1 MRDVG
6 KNINRARQ
14 YKKMTQDELAEKI
27 YTTRQTVSNYETGKS
42 RPDVE
47 MLVTLADVLGT
58 DVSDLI
64 YGNERQIRRNSYL
77 IKSAV
82 CLMLSLV
89 SLLMFL
95 WLEPMA
101 LEVFQRGGDG
111 RYIVFVYLL
120 KWLACVLCGCSI
132 GNAAAMFRI
141 HGTNRKIAKTL
152 RLASAAVLI
161 GGSAF
166 YGTAAVFGWCEGVF
180 AALCASKLTAPAV
193 FAVLGAFLT
202 DTTLP

>member
-1 MRDVG
+1 MRDIG
-6 KNINRARQ
+6 KNIKSARQ
-14 YKKMTQDELAEKI
+14 HKNMTQDELAEKI

-47 MLVTLADVLGT
+47 MLVVIADVLEM
-58 DVSDLI
+58 DVSELI
-64 YGNERQIRRNSYL
+64 YGDDRQIRTKSYL

-89 SLLMFL
+89 SLLIFL
-95 WLEPMA
+95 WLEPRA

-111 RYIVFVYLL
+111 RYIVFAYLL

-132 GNAAAMFRI
+132 GNAAVMFRI
-141 HGTNRKIAKTL
+141 CGTNRKIAKTL
-152 RLASAAVLI
+152 RLSSAAVLI

-166 YGTAAVFGWCEGVF
+166 YGTAAAFGWCEGIFTV
-180 AALCASKLTAPAV
+180 LCGSKLTAPAV